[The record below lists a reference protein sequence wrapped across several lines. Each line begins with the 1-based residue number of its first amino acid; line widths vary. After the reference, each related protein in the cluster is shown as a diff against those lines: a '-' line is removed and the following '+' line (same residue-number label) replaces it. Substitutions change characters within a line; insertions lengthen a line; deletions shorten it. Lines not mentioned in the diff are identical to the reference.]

1 MEYNENKIVIFD
13 WGGIVES
20 HRKGENNYFKIIIN
34 IIKSINPNINEN
46 EVISLWKKCTYDKHG
61 RSISTCKRLKDVEK
75 WFSRIKE
82 AYNLKC
88 DFTTFCSIY
97 KKEFHNV
104 DYYKDMVELEHETK
118 KRCKIGILSNLMLLD
133 RERLNEQINL
143 NKFDYVWLSFELG
156 EIKPN
161 NKIYEIV
168 EKDCNISPKNILFID
183 DREENVIVA
192 RKRGWNIC
200 NYPGYEINKIKSRIE
215 EFITN
220 ICKEG

>member
-20 HRKGENNYFKIIIN
+20 HRKGENNYFEIIIN
-34 IIKSINPNINEN
+34 IIKLINPDINEN
-46 EVISLWKKCTYDKHG
+46 KVISLWKKCTYDKHG

-82 AYNLKC
+82 AYNLEC
-88 DFTTFCSIY
+88 DFTTFCNIY
-97 KKEFHNV
+97 KKEFYNV
-104 DYYKDMVELEHETK
+104 DYYKDMVKLENETK
-118 KRCKIGILSNLMLLD
+118 RRCKTGILSNLTFLD
-133 RERLNEQINL
+133 KERLNEQVDL